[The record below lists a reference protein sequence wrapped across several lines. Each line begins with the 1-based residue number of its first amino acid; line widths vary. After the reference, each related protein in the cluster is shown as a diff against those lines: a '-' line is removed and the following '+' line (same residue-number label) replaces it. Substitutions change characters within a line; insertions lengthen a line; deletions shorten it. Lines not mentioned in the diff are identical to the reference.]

1 MCSRGEVRASLGPW
15 TKGEK
20 RQPIGN
26 SDHCTGWCQDDVCQ
40 DDVLPLQVA
49 EDISSMSCLDTQGFE
64 GEPRAGVCWWSGTP
78 SWDTSLAWREAD
90 HSVAGISTWSPL
102 RAGMYGFAAGKASFL
117 KCVSSSRSLTIEA
130 LIKAE
135 INFVSA
141 RAEHSLYF
149 SFRSH
154 VRSLVQNAPQGGGS
168 SAGKNEA
175 PESVCDAGDQQL
187 LEKQLYP

>member
-1 MCSRGEVRASLGPW
+1 MAASPQHVQQGRSKSIPWPW

-26 SDHCTGWCQDDVCQ
+26 SNHCTGWCQ

-78 SWDTSLAWREAD
+78 SWDTSLAWREAE
-90 HSVAGISTWSPL
+90 HSVAGISTWSL
-102 RAGMYGFAAGKASFL
+102 LCAGVYGFAVGKASFL
-117 KCVSSSRSLTIEA
+117 KCISSSRSLTIEA

-154 VRSLVQNAPQGGGS
+154 VRSLIQNAPQGGGS
-168 SAGKNEA
+168 SAGK
-175 PESVCDAGDQQL
+175 
-187 LEKQLYP
+187 K